1 MIPPTCA
8 TGNAIE
14 PTSPSSSPT
23 RPCSVQPY
31 AAASSVAS
39 VCRAPLGS
47 PLEPEVKYTHS
58 AEAAGAGSDATSAS
72 EADGADSPTTTTFG
86 PVGRP
91 DAIST
96 KSVPRQMPGTS
107 RNSAPRSRPRRRS
120 PATGTSG

>member
-1 MIPPTCA
+1 MMPPTCA
-8 TGNAIE
+8 TGNAVA

-58 AEAAGAGSDATSAS
+58 AQEEAPAGAGAGSDPSSDVGAAG
-72 EADGADSPTTTTFG
+72 EAGGGAAPTRRAG
-86 PVGRP
+86 GAVGRP
-91 DAIST
+91 AA
-96 KSVPRQMPGTS
+96 M
-107 RNSAPRSRPRRRS
+107 A
-120 PATGTSG
+120 A

>member
-8 TGNAIE
+8 TGNAID
-14 PTSPSSSPT
+14 PTSPSSSPP

-58 AEAAGAGSDATSAS
+58 AQEAPAGAGAGSDPSSDAGAVA
-72 EADGADSPTTTTFG
+72 EAGGSDSPIRRTFG
-86 PVGRP
+86 AVGRP
-91 DAIST
+91 AA
-96 KSVPRQMPGTS
+96 M
-107 RNSAPRSRPRRRS
+107 A
-120 PATGTSG
+120 A

>member
-8 TGNAIE
+8 TGNAID

-47 PLEPEVKYTHS
+47 PLDPEMKYTHS
-58 AEAAGAGSDATSAS
+58 AQEAAPAGECAGSDPSSDTGAVT
-72 EADGADSPTTTTFG
+72 EAGGSDSPIRRTFG
-86 PVGRP
+86 AVGRP
-91 DAIST
+91 AA
-96 KSVPRQMPGTS
+96 M
-107 RNSAPRSRPRRRS
+107 A
-120 PATGTSG
+120 A

>member
-8 TGNAIE
+8 TGNAID
-14 PTSPSSSPT
+14 PTSPSSSPP

-58 AEAAGAGSDATSAS
+58 AQEDAPAGAGAGSDPSSDVGAAA
-72 EADGADSPTTTTFG
+72 EAGGSDSPTRRTCG
-86 PVGRP
+86 AVGRP
-91 DAIST
+91 AA
-96 KSVPRQMPGTS
+96 M
-107 RNSAPRSRPRRRS
+107 A
-120 PATGTSG
+120 A

>member
-8 TGNAIE
+8 TGNAME

-58 AEAAGAGSDATSAS
+58 AGEAVAAGEGAAGTGRDAIAAA
-72 EADGADSPTTTTFG
+72 EADGTGSPTARTFG
-86 PVGRP
+86 AVGR
-91 DAIST
+91 AAA
-96 KSVPRQMPGTS
+96 M
-107 RNSAPRSRPRRRS
+107 A
-120 PATGTSG
+120 A